1 MKTVKNL
8 VLALLLLSALAIKT
22 PAGEQD
28 TPGYTSPSP
37 TPTPESA
44 MTAPTDTIDDPCDPL
59 TGTDI
64 TETSDYLFL
73 EALAALLSVY

>member
-1 MKTVKNL
+1 MKFVKNFAFA
-8 VLALLLLSALAIKT
+8 VLLASILAVSV
-22 PAGEQD
+22 PAGELG